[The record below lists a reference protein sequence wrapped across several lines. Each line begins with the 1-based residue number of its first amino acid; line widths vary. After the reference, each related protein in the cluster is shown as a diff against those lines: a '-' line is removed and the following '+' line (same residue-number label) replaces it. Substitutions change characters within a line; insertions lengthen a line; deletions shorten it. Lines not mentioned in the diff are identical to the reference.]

1 MEVCIVKPDR
11 IFFKEEAEELL
22 LPTSTGY
29 IGILKEHA
37 PLVTGLDNGV
47 LAVRQGTSWK
57 ILALLGGFGVIKEDR
72 VNILCRDIEDAAE
85 IDVEEAQRR
94 VAEARTGMHSSL
106 SLTTNLIARVLYPV
120 RPSMFGV
127 EACSVIVVRMRGWV
141 AHEKGRCQ
149 RRPTPPHTHLP
160 PETTGSNRKDCN
172 RVRTCVSSDGL

>member
-29 IGILKEHA
+29 IGVLKEHA

-85 IDVEEAQRR
+85 INVEEAERR
-94 VAEARTGMHSSL
+94 VAEARTGMEKAESRKIYIENQ
-106 SLTTNLIARVLYPV
+106 LTFDREQARFEAHTMWKNSAGGP
-120 RPSMFGV
+120 PAFG
-127 EACSVIVVRMRGWV
+127 G
-141 AHEKGRCQ
+141 
-149 RRPTPPHTHLP
+149 
-160 PETTGSNRKDCN
+160 
-172 RVRTCVSSDGL
+172 